1 MLVRPV
7 AASHLC
13 STWWV
18 PLGNS
23 APCWD
28 RREHGSWCRH
38 SGGWRWSFVSN
49 FCNWGTSHWCCC
61 CCSETVFILKK
72 IIYQAKT
79 AQGETGTSNRGFN
92 FGWFRRRLRLF
103 GNRSCVDLPAFLF
116 YPFLCLADVL
126 HCEFFIFALRWFTE
140 IAVWFWKRNQL
151 PFYQHQKGSRR

>member
-1 MLVRPV
+1 MLVKPV
-7 AASHLC
+7 ASHLC

-28 RREHGSWCRH
+28 WREHRSWCRH
-38 SGGWRWSFVSN
+38 SGGRRWSFVRN

-61 CCSETVFILKK
+61 CCRETVFVLKK

-79 AQGETGTSNRGFN
+79 AQGEIGTSSRWFN
-92 FGWFRRRLRLF
+92 FGWFRRWLCLF
-103 GNRSCVDLPAFLF
+103 GSRSCIDLPAFLF
-116 YPFLCLADVL
+116 YPLLCLADVL
-126 HCEFFIFALRWFTE
+126 HGEFFIFAFRGFTE

-151 PFYQHQKGSRR
+151 PFYRHKKGSRR